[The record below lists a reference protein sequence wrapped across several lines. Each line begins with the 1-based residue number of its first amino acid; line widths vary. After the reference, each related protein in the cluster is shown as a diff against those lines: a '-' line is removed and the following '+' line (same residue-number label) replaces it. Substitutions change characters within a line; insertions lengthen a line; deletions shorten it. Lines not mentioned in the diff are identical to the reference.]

1 MECLSDRLLTLDG
14 IIEERD
20 SIRYREVTEADTFNF
35 VESMKNANTK
45 AKTMSDLKK
54 FNEWLLSV
62 GEERSIETI
71 APEDLDL
78 YMARFFLSIRK
89 KNDKEYE
96 PDSLKSYQSSLH
108 RYLTEKKYN
117 GNILTDESFKHSR
130 DVLSSKRKALKQQG
144 LGNKVLW
151 ADPFTDDEMNV
162 LKTKKLL
169 GKGTC
174 IGHFSVCA

>member
-1 MECLSDRLLTLDG
+1 MAEQVMECLADRLLTLDG

-20 SIRYREVTEADTFNF
+20 STRYREVTEAETFNF
-35 VESMKNANTK
+35 VESMKNPNTK

-71 APEDLDL
+71 APENLDL

-89 KNDKEYE
+89 KNDIEYE

-108 RYLTEKKYN
+108 FIATSQRRNTMV
-117 GNILTDESFKHSR
+117 TF
-130 DVLSSKRKALKQQG
+130 
-144 LGNKVLW
+144 
-151 ADPFTDDEMNV
+151 
-162 LKTKKLL
+162 
-169 GKGTC
+169 
-174 IGHFSVCA
+174 

>member
-1 MECLSDRLLTLDG
+1 MAAECC
-14 IIEERD
+14 
-20 SIRYREVTEADTFNF
+20 
-35 VESMKNANTK
+35 
-45 AKTMSDLKK
+45 
-54 FNEWLLSV
+54 
-62 GEERSIETI
+62 EERSIETI

-78 YMARFFLSIRK
+78 YMARFFISIRK

-108 RYLTEKKYN
+108 HYLTEKKYN
-117 GNILTDESFKHSR
+117 GNILTDESFKHFR

-162 LKTKKLL
+162 LKTKKPL

>member
-1 MECLSDRLLTLDG
+1 M
-14 IIEERD
+14 
-20 SIRYREVTEADTFNF
+20 IRPDTEAETFNF
-35 VESMKNANTK
+35 VESMKNPNTK

-71 APEDLDL
+71 APENLDL
-78 YMARFFLSIRK
+78 YMARFFLSIKK

-117 GNILTDESFKHSR
+117 GNILKDESFKHSR

-144 LGNKVLW
+144 LGNKVLR

-169 GKGTC
+169 GKGTL
-174 IGHFSVCA
+174 ISHFSVCA

>member
-14 IIEERD
+14 IIEEHD
-20 SIRYREVTEADTFNF
+20 STRYREVTEAETFNF

-71 APEDLDL
+71 TPEDLDL
-78 YMARFFLSIRK
+78 YMARFFLCIRK

-108 RYLTEKKYN
+108 RYHTEKKYN
-117 GNILTDESFKHSR
+117 GNILTDE
-130 DVLSSKRKALKQQG
+130 
-144 LGNKVLW
+144 
-151 ADPFTDDEMNV
+151 
-162 LKTKKLL
+162 
-169 GKGTC
+169 
-174 IGHFSVCA
+174 